1 MHFADSREHAIPF
14 FVATNTM
21 PINMIYCESIAKLMY
36 DVSNKYAPINI
47 INLFT
52 KSGSVHSYNSRSAAA
67 DNFYVEHSR
76 LELQKQSFSRAGVR
90 LWNNVPVRLRN
101 LRKTVFKKEL
111 HQIFISI
118 LKEENAYNDIPAI
131 IHRIADYQSFRT
143 N

>member
-1 MHFADSREHAIPF
+1 MHFADSREHIPF

-21 PINMIYCESIAKLMY
+21 PINMIYCESIANLMY
-36 DVSNKYAPINI
+36 DVSNKYAPINTI
-47 INLFT
+47 TLFT
-52 KSGSVHSYNSRSAAA
+52 KSGSVHSYNTRSVAA
-67 DNFYVEHSR
+67 DNFYVKHSR

-118 LKEENAYNDIPAI
+118 LKEENAYSDIPAI